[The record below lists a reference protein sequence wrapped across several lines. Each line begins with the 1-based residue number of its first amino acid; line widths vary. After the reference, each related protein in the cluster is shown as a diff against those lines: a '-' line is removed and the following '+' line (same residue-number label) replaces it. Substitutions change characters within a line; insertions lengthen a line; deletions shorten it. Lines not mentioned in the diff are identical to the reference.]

1 MISFLNK
8 RPKIVYS
15 PSTPLFPIE
24 HEAAFW
30 LRQQLATEF
39 EMELE
44 VIASESATGEP
55 AILLGEISKL
65 CPAKN
70 QYMLKQADEN
80 TLCICAGATA
90 AYDDLITYFLQL
102 AKENQS
108 LPTELVCKEASDK
121 SLCKRYGDLRILFH
135 NIFGYDRKPT
145 INPQR
150 RYTFESILYKEYD
163 ADILCLQEY
172 DGGPRKYLGP
182 LLEEV
187 GFCEVPVDQ
196 LGFPK
201 NCSPI
206 FYRKDRVRVLDHG
219 FFPFTYKS
227 AINEM
232 VCNNHDTKNLTWAVF
247 EENKTHKRFVV
258 ISVHFYYSPD
268 ASSDMTNRVES
279 NKARM
284 ENAREMF
291 SVIQNNIYTKNG
303 GAYASLPILW
313 GGDLNCSYQN
323 KELPSLIESANGKIA
338 LDVLEEELGMKH
350 VQKHATLFADSIGAY
365 CGYPTYN
372 EELGYYNA
380 CGTLTNK
387 TFDTS
392 IDHAYIF
399 GEGVTPLT
407 FDILDTTYA
416 KKTSDHTP
424 IVVDYRLD

>member
-1 MISFLNK
+1 MISFLK
-8 RPKIVYS
+8 KHPQIIYS
-15 PSTPLFPIE
+15 PNTVLAPIE

-30 LRQQLATEF
+30 LRQQLAAEF
-39 EMELE
+39 EIELE
-44 VIASESATGEP
+44 VVTSESAANKP
-55 AILLGEISKL
+55 RILLGELSSL
-65 CPAKN
+65 SPAKN
-70 QYMLKQADEN
+70 QYMLKQTDEA
-80 TLCICAGATA
+80 TLCICAGSTA
-90 AYDDLITYFLQL
+90 AYDDLIAYFLQL
-102 AKENQS
+102 VKES
-108 LPTELVCKEASDK
+108 TLLPAELICQETSDK
-121 SLCKRYGDLRILFH
+121 SLSKRHGDLRILFH

-150 RYTFESILYKEYD
+150 RYTLESILYKEYD

-187 GFCEVPVDQ
+187 GFYEVPVDQ

-206 FYRKDRVRVLDHG
+206 FYRKERVSVLDHG

-227 AINEM
+227 EVFEK

-247 EENKTHKRFVV
+247 EEKKTNKRFVV

-291 SVIQNNIYTKNG
+291 SVIQNDIYTKNG
-303 GAYASLPILW
+303 GAYADLPILW

-372 EELGYYNA
+372 EELGYYDS

-392 IDHAYIF
+392 IDHAYIY
-399 GEGVTPLT
+399 GNGVTPLT